1 MTDLIAEFIAL
12 DNSILSCH
20 LDIGWQLSTS
30 ENFIM
35 KLASLFLINAIEKS
49 SAFAEKSGSG
59 DTINDFWFMKE
70 SSTIYPFE
78 RATFPFER
86 TRKPSKFAS
95 KKQPKEDLENTW
107 VCGDGKV
114 IPMTKIIGKKKK
126 LSQKS
131 FTEQMFK
138 ACDYSLN
145 RAQCFEARSGSFLFL
160 YSQMIGVAPPN

>member
-1 MTDLIAEFIAL
+1 
-12 DNSILSCH
+12 
-20 LDIGWQLSTS
+20 
-30 ENFIM
+30 M
-35 KLASLFLINAIEKS
+35 KLTSLFLINAIEKS

-114 IPMTKIIGKKKK
+114 IPITKIIGKKKK

-131 FTEQMFK
+131 FTEQMLK

-145 RAQCFEARSGSFLFL
+145 RAQCFETRFGSFLFL

>member
-1 MTDLIAEFIAL
+1 
-12 DNSILSCH
+12 
-20 LDIGWQLSTS
+20 
-30 ENFIM
+30 M

-78 RATFPFER
+78 LATFQFER
-86 TRKPSKFAS
+86 TRKPSKFPS
-95 KKQPKEDLENTW
+95 KKQLETDWENTW

-114 IPMTKIIGKKKK
+114 IPIAKIIGKKKK

-145 RAQCFEARSGSFLFL
+145 RAQCFEARFGSFLFL
-160 YSQMIGVAPPN
+160 

>member
-1 MTDLIAEFIAL
+1 
-12 DNSILSCH
+12 
-20 LDIGWQLSTS
+20 
-30 ENFIM
+30 M

-70 SSTIYPFE
+70 SSTIYPFAL
-78 RATFPFER
+78 ATFQFER
-86 TRKPSKFAS
+86 TRKPSKFPS
-95 KKQPKEDLENTW
+95 KKQLETDWENKW

-114 IPMTKIIGKKKK
+114 IPITKIIGKKKK

-145 RAQCFEARSGSFLFL
+145 RAQCFEARFGSYLFL
-160 YSQMIGVAPPN
+160 